1 MATATIVAAP
11 NESAS
16 LVCNVALS
24 FRLMSTSPS
33 PTLDSIAGQRDSSCE
48 ISSDYSAAREADLD
62 CLRFAAGFWLSIG
75 TTNDRPKMSL

>member
-1 MATATIVAAP
+1 VVAP

-16 LVCNVALS
+16 SVRNVALS

-33 PTLDSIAGQRDSSCE
+33 PILDSITGQRNSSRE
-48 ISSDYSAAREADLD
+48 ISSDYSAARETDLD

-75 TTNDRPKMSL
+75 TVNDRPNMSL